1 MTKITAVIPAAG
13 SGERFGGIKQLKI
26 MGGRPLLFH
35 TLKPFIDS
43 DLIFEIVVV
52 ALKNDVQQL
61 SRELKSM
68 ISVKPVTVVAGG
80 NTRQRS
86 VFNGLKAASDSSELI
101 CVHDAVRPFVTK
113 NLIEKAVSGCSEHDG
128 VIVAQPSTDTIKK
141 VMDNQILETLQ
152 REIIWRAQTPQV
164 FSKSVLQE
172 ALKMA
177 EEENIQGTDEASLLE
192 RIGYQVGFV
201 EGSSLN
207 IKITTEEDWVFAEA
221 IYNHLQ
227 HD

>member
-1 MTKITAVIPAAG
+1 MKITVVIPAAG
-13 SGERFGGIKQLKI
+13 SGKRFGENKQLKI
-26 MGGRPLLFH
+26 LGDRPLVFH

-43 DLIFEIVVV
+43 ELINEIIVV
-52 ALKNDVQQL
+52 APKNDVQQL

-68 ISVKPVTVVAGG
+68 ISVKSVMVVAGG
-80 NTRQRS
+80 NTRQKS

-113 NLIEKAVSGCSEHDG
+113 ELIEKAVNACSEHDG
-128 VIVAQPSTDTIKK
+128 VIVAQSSTDTIKK
-141 VMDNQILETLQ
+141 VMDDQIMETLP
-152 REIIWRAQTPQV
+152 RETIWRAQTPQV
-164 FSKSVLQE
+164 FSKSALQE

-177 EEENIQGTDEASLLE
+177 EDENIQGTDEASLLE

-221 IYNHLQ
+221 IFNHIQ

>member
-1 MTKITAVIPAAG
+1 MKITAVIPAAG
-13 SGERFGGIKQLKI
+13 SGKRFGENKQLKI
-26 MGGRPLLFH
+26 LGDRPLVFH

-43 DLIFEIVVV
+43 ELINEIVVV
-52 ALKNDVQQL
+52 APKNDVQQL

-68 ISVKPVTVVAGG
+68 ISVKSVMVVAGG
-80 NTRQRS
+80 NTRQKS

-113 NLIEKAVSGCSEHDG
+113 ELIEKAVNACSEHDG
-128 VIVAQPSTDTIKK
+128 VIVAQSSTDTIKK
-141 VMDNQILETLQ
+141 VMDDQILETLP
-152 REIIWRAQTPQV
+152 RETIWRAQTPQI
-164 FSKSVLQE
+164 FSKSALQE
-172 ALKMA
+172 GLKMA
-177 EEENIQGTDEASLLE
+177 EDENIQGTDEASLLE

-221 IYNHLQ
+221 IFNHIQ